1 MSQPTAITVTC
12 CHCHHEGGYTIWNR
26 INTMENPE
34 LVDRVLLDSL
44 FNYQCPHCKAESS
57 LPYGFVYH
65 DLKHKCVILFEPDI
79 HQDEKGWNRV
89 LLPAAE
95 GIEGFDLRRVI
106 GYHALR
112 EKVFL
117 LENGLSDVAV
127 ERMKYTMKCL
137 TTTTFVE
144 EDQHLY
150 CVALRSPNISD
161 LKNEMLFWVIDRT
174 GCKVDQFSCPL
185 EPYYDYKLACSID
198 PRMKTEGFCCVDEAW
213 MKEQMQKL

>member
-12 CHCHHEGGYTIWNR
+12 CHCHHEGGYTTWNR

-65 DLKHKCVILFEPDI
+65 DPKHKCVILFEPDI
-79 HQDEKGWNRV
+79 HQDETGWNRV
-89 LLPAAE
+89 LL
-95 GIEGFDLRRVI
+95 
-106 GYHALR
+106 
-112 EKVFL
+112 L

-213 MKEQMQKL
+213 MKVQMQKL